1 MEIYNRY
8 KQNTSILFN
17 SLMKN
22 LNIYLVHS
30 DHLKNR
36 IKYINTTIDVLSK
49 LAKKVGLNVKI
60 KVVKEPSS
68 DFIESNI
75 STFNKNVKMEKEE
88 GDLADE
94 KFNSLISQLN
104 VYQISNIEKHKA
116 IYSQICTALDSETNQ
131 DDNVHLVIEDDVIVG
146 QDYLENIENC
156 FKDIH
161 DGKLVD
167 WDILFTCSSC
177 VNQDSSIS
185 LIDSRDRYKVLLNK
199 SSYFIRPNIA
209 FKLKEYLN
217 VYRYN
222 LKTAM
227 SKFIWDNKTVRSCV
241 LNKHTLL
248 EGSKVGI
255 FPSSVNSKNYLYQ
268 NINYVNL
275 VEIINVDVIDDDQF
289 EKAENIFKE
298 LKYLESPDVLHTMGI
313 LYFKRCDYKN
323 AKMYMSDACEKLFSA
338 VGTIAKSSEIMSN
351 SINIFQYDQPQL
363 EECKK
368 TKSKYL
374 S

>member
-1 MEIYNRY
+1 
-8 KQNTSILFN
+8 
-17 SLMKN
+17 MKT

-49 LAKKVGLNVKI
+49 IARKVGFGVNI

-68 DFIESNI
+68 DFVESNI
-75 STFNKNVKMEKEE
+75 SVFNKNVKMEKEE

-116 IYSQICTALDSETNQ
+116 IYSQICTDSQTNP
-131 DDNVHLVIEDDVIVG
+131 DDIHFIIEDDVIVG
-146 QDYLENIENC
+146 QDYLDNIEKS
-156 FKDIH
+156 FKEIH
-161 DGKLVD
+161 DDKLID

-177 VNQDSSIS
+177 INQDSIS
-185 LIDSRDRYKVLLNK
+185 LINSRDQYKVLLNK

-209 FKLKEYLN
+209 ARLKEYLN
-217 VYRYN
+217 TYRYN
-222 LKTAM
+222 LKIAI
-227 SKFIWDNKTVRSCV
+227 SKFIWDDKTIRSCV

-275 VEIINVDVIDDDQF
+275 VKITNVDVIDDEQF
-289 EKAENIFKE
+289 KKAESIFKD
-298 LKYLESPDVLHTMGI
+298 LQYLESPDVLHTMGI
-313 LYFKRCDYKN
+313 IYFKRCDYTN
-323 AKMYMSDACEKLFSA
+323 AKLFMSEACEKLFSA
-338 VGTIAKSSEIMSN
+338 VGNIAKSSEIMSN

>member
-1 MEIYNRY
+1 MKIYNRY

-17 SLMKN
+17 SLMKILN
-22 LNIYLVHS
+22 LYLVHS
-30 DHLKNR
+30 EHLKNR

-49 LAKKVGLNVKI
+49 SARKVGFDVRI

-68 DFIESNI
+68 DFVESNI
-75 STFNKNVKMEKEE
+75 SVFNKNVKMEKEE

-94 KFNSLISQLN
+94 KFDSLITQLN

-116 IYSQICTALDSETNQ
+116 IYSQICAASSSE
-131 DDNVHLVIEDDVIVG
+131 DDIHFIIEDDAIVG
-146 QDYLENIENC
+146 QDYLENIEQC
-156 FKDIH
+156 FKDIYNN
-161 DGKLVD
+161 KLVD

-177 VNQDSSIS
+177 INQDSMS
-185 LIDSRDRYKVLLNK
+185 LINSRDQYKVLLNK

-209 FKLKEYLN
+209 SRLKEYLN

-222 LKTAM
+222 LKTAI
-227 SKFIWDNKTVRSCV
+227 SKFIWNDKTIRSCV

-248 EGSKVGI
+248 EGSKIGI
-255 FPSSVNSKNYLYQ
+255 FPSSVNNKNYLYQ

-275 VEIINVDVIDDDQF
+275 VRITNADTIDDEQL
-289 EKAENIFKE
+289 EKAESIFKD

-313 LYFKRCDYKN
+313 LYFKRSHYKN

-338 VGTIAKSSEIMSN
+338 VGNIAKSSEIMSN
-351 SINIFQYDQPQL
+351 AINIFQYDQPQL

-368 TKSKYL
+368 IKSKYL
-374 S
+374 P

>member
-1 MEIYNRY
+1 
-8 KQNTSILFN
+8 
-17 SLMKN
+17 MKN
-22 LNIYLVHS
+22 LNLYLVHS

-49 LAKKVGLNVKI
+49 LARKVGFDVKI
-60 KVVKEPSS
+60 KIVKEPSS
-68 DFIESNI
+68 DFVESNI
-75 STFNKNVKMEKEE
+75 AVFNKNVKMEKEE

-116 IYSQICTALDSETNQ
+116 IYSQICAADGSEN
-131 DDNVHLVIEDDVIVG
+131 DFHFIIEDDVIVG
-146 QDYLENIENC
+146 QDYLENIEKC
-156 FKDIH
+156 FQDIY
-161 DGKLVD
+161 DDKLVD
-167 WDILFTCSSC
+167 WDILFTCSSSI
-177 VNQDSSIS
+177 NQDSMS
-185 LIDSRDRYKVLLNK
+185 LINSRDPYKILLNK
-199 SSYFIRPNIA
+199 SSYFIRPDVA
-209 FKLKEYLN
+209 SRLKEYLN

-222 LKTAM
+222 LKIAI
-227 SKFIWDNKTVRSCV
+227 SKFIWDDKSIRSCV

-248 EGSKVGI
+248 EGSKIGI

-275 VEIINVDVIDDDQF
+275 VKITNADTIDDEQLQ
-289 EKAENIFKE
+289 KAEGIFKD

-313 LYFKRCDYKN
+313 LYFKRADYTN
-323 AKMYMSDACEKLFSA
+323 AKIYMSDACEKLFAA
-338 VGTIAKSSEIMSN
+338 VGSIAKSSEIMSN